1 MISSRAINKHF
12 KFSIKDFCSAYD
24 QIRRKSL
31 MENFIFCVL
40 KDWERLTHLKK
51 ATMNDKE
58 NLSRNIRANV
68 FRNKVCRCKRK
79 IVKLIKFLLV

>member
-12 KFSIKDFCSAYD
+12 KFSVKDFCSAYD
-24 QIRRKSL
+24 QIRRKSF

-58 NLSRNIRANV
+58 NLSRIFEPMFFETRFAAV
-68 FRNKVCRCKRK
+68 SER
-79 IVKLIKFLLV
+79 L